1 MIPTIRQSRAA
12 TSCTARHCTALRG
25 GYGAMRFSRQVTC
38 IRVECK
44 GCDERDT
51 KHGNHV
57 ERVSPRRTE
66 QKVHDIISINIVYMQ
81 RLPPND
87 LGHVPGVLFFWG
99 VGGLVSLDI
108 CTALN

>member
-1 MIPTIRQSRAA
+1 
-12 TSCTARHCTALRG
+12 
-25 GYGAMRFSRQVTC
+25 MRFSRQVPC

-81 RLPPND
+81 RLPQMTWIMF
-87 LGHVPGVLFFWG
+87 LGFFFFFLRVGVWFPLTY
-99 VGGLVSLDI
+99 VRP
-108 CTALN
+108 